1 MTELIL
7 PTLLLAYRMMY
18 VLGRYVVFLSLC
30 LSGTYADPCIQ
41 LLMEASCRHKLWDPA
56 PLNNAPVKMAHLNNW
71 LILRYEDN
79 GGHAGLVISQALA
92 QLASEYSVTLAAS
105 VGPLAGRGSSGLDV
119 RLRPLRVIV
128 YGKLTEANAV
138 AEVLDE
144 GGLFL
149 QRPEESEYDRRVKYF
164 NPMYLLPPG
173 EDMPRT
179 GTTSMST
186 GRGQATASVDEEIL
200 EESDRCRVLRIFDEA
215 SGFDVSVA
223 SEVKQSPRII
233 SKLKRC
239 VVVSTISIRVNL
251 TDSLRSHQLEAL
263 AMMLD
268 KEHQPGDCRAKF
280 PLLWERSVEDE
291 GTV

>member
-1 MTELIL
+1 
-7 PTLLLAYRMMY
+7 MMCA
-18 VLGRYVVFLSLC
+18 LGRYVVFLSLC
-30 LSGTYADPCIQ
+30 LSGTYADSCIQ
-41 LLMEASCRHKLWDPA
+41 LLMEASCRHKPWDPA
-56 PLNNAPVKMAHLNNW
+56 PLNNAPVKMTHLNNW
-71 LILRYEDN
+71 LILHYEDN
-79 GGHAGLVISQALA
+79 GGHAGLVISPALA
-92 QLASEYSVTLAAS
+92 QLASEHSVTLAAS

-179 GTTSMST
+179 GTTSIS
-186 GRGQATASVDEEIL
+186 GRGQTTASVDEEIL

-215 SGFDVSVA
+215 SGFDVGVA
-223 SEVKQSPRII
+223 SEVKQSSRII
-233 SKLKRC
+233 SKLKRY
-239 VVVSTISIRVNL
+239 
-251 TDSLRSHQLEAL
+251 
-263 AMMLD
+263 
-268 KEHQPGDCRAKF
+268 
-280 PLLWERSVEDE
+280 
-291 GTV
+291 